1 MAKRVQAGE
10 VIHPSGIRTAVHPH
24 DGKKFSLKELQGFVG
39 GSIELVTMKRGNG
52 HATMYVNEEGKL
64 EGLARNYEATELAL
78 VSDYGDWIVGR
89 AIIVRTVTE

>member
-1 MAKRVQAGE
+1 
-10 VIHPSGIRTAVHPH
+10 
-24 DGKKFSLKELQGFVG
+24 
-39 GSIELVTMKRGNG
+39 MKRGNG